1 MAPPMTLQ
9 QWLLW
14 KKMNDAHQA
23 LENVTSLTEEQK
35 QQVIVEI
42 QQEEVIPTKLDRVKY
57 FAYTCC
63 ATSTRILFWIL
74 LVCILLI
81 VVFVSCFVT
90 MARIQWNKDITVL
103 GPVIDWNVSHQAVVQ
118 QIKARRIARSLKIE
132 HAYDSYVSINM
143 SSIPQGILYIPHP
156 EPIILKERVLGLSQ
170 VVMINSE
177 NIANAANLT
186 QETKVLLADMIN
198 EEMRDLASQMIDF
211 EIPLGDP
218 RDQYQYQHQ
227 KCYQEL
233 GHCYLIKYKTK
244 DKGWPGSALV
254 ADQCPLPGDHPTVR
268 YAHQHIWDYYAPFE
282 QIRPQGWTSAS
293 QYEEARIGSFYIPK
307 RFRNTSHTHVLFCT
321 DQLYGKWYNIQ
332 LTGKEKELFLINKL
346 QNLSKEGSSKLKDRA
361 MPEAWNKN
369 GKGNLFRN
377 INALDVCNR
386 PEMVFLLNST
396 YYEYSLWEGDCGYT
410 KENVTQAHPLC
421 KNFYNSSNKKQW
433 HPYSCRFWR
442 YKNDKEEVKCYDGET
457 KNCIYYP
464 LWDTAEA
471 MYDFGFLAYLNHFP
485 SPICVKN
492 YTIREPEYEI
502 HSLYMECMNASQ
514 KYGIDSVL
522 LALKTFLNFTGTSV
536 NELPLARAFIGLTDP
551 KFPPTYPNLTR
562 EDIGC
567 INPPRRR
574 RRETNFEKL
583 KSMGYALTGAVQT
596 LSQISDIN
604 DERLQQGV
612 YLLRDHVVT
621 LMEAA
626 LHDISLMEGM
636 LAIPTCAYLIF
647 NHFKT
652 LLLMRKIDW
661 TFISGNWIQEQL
673 QKSEDEMKL
682 IRRTAKSLVY
692 YATQTSSSPTAT
704 SWEIGI
710 YYEIIIPKHIFLNN
724 WQIFNI
730 GHLVE
735 SAGHLT
741 LVKIQHPYEIINKE
755 CSEEQYLHLEEC
767 ISQDYVICDKVQI
780 MPPCGNSS
788 VTSDCPVTAV
798 KVKSPYLQI
807 SPLKNGS
814 YLVLS
819 SVKDCSIPVYVPS
832 VVTVNETVKCFGV
845 NFQKPLYSETKT
857 SYEPQVPQLK
867 LRLPHLT
874 GIIANLQA
882 LEIEITSTQE
892 SIKDQI
898 ERAKAQL
905 LRLDIH
911 EGDFPNWIQQLASA
925 TKDVWPAAASA
936 LQGIGNF
943 LSTAAQ
949 GIFGSAVSI
958 LSYAKPILIGIGVIL
973 LVAFLFRILS
983 WLPGKRKKN

>member
-23 LENVTSLTEEQK
+23 LENITTLTEEQK

-42 QQEEVIPTKLDRVKY
+42 QQEEVIPTKMDRVKY
-57 FAYTCC
+57 LAYTCC
-63 ATSTRILFWIL
+63 ATSTRVLFWIL

-90 MARIQWNKDITVL
+90 MARLQWNKDITVL
-103 GPVIDWNVSHQAVVQ
+103 GPVIDWNVSHQAIVQ
-118 QIKARRIARSLKIE
+118 QVKARRLGRSLRIE
-132 HAYDSYVSINM
+132 HAYESYVSINM
-143 SSIPQGILYIPHP
+143 SSVHQGILYIPHP

-170 VVMINSE
+170 VIMINSE
-177 NIANAANLT
+177 NIANTANLT
-186 QETKVLLADMIN
+186 QEAKVLLADMIN
-198 EEMRDLASQMIDF
+198 EEMQDLANQMIDF

-218 RDQYQYQHQ
+218 RDQHQYQHQ
-227 KCYQEL
+227 KCFQEFA
-233 GHCYLIKYKTK
+233 HCYLVKYKQPAPWKTE
-244 DKGWPGSALV
+244 GIIV
-254 ADQCPLPGDHPTVR
+254 DQCPLPGIHDPH
-268 YAHQHIWDYYAPFE
+268 YYSYQAIWDYYLKINN
-282 QIRPQGWTSAS
+282 IRPQGWKSKDYYGT
-293 QYEEARIGSFYIPK
+293 ARMGSFYIPPHM
-307 RFRNTSHTHVLFCT
+307 RNNTHSHVLFCT
-321 DQLYGKWYNIQ
+321 DQIYGKWYSKDNTLKENEQ
-332 LTGKEKELFLINKL
+332 LLVNKL
-346 QNLSKEGSSKLKDRA
+346 QNLTVKNKLRSRALPKEWHSQ
-361 MPEAWNKN
+361 
-369 GKGNLFRN
+369 GNNRLFRSFHP
-377 INALDVCNR
+377 LDVCNR
-386 PEMVFLLNST
+386 PEGVLLLNTT
-396 YYEYSLWEGDCGYT
+396 YYSYSLWEGDCNYT
-410 KENVTQAHPLC
+410 KEHLLNLSEC
-421 KNFYNSSNKKQW
+421 KNINRLK
-433 HPYSCRFWR
+433 HPYACRFWR
-442 YKNDKEEVKCYDGET
+442 YKEGNEEVKCLGAE
-457 KNCIYYP
+457 KRKCLYYSEYSSP
-464 LWDTAEA
+464 ESQF
-471 MYDFGFLAYLNHFP
+471 DFGFLAYLNAFP
-485 SPICVKN
+485 GLRCIEN
-492 YTIREPEYEI
+492 QTIREPEYEVY
-502 HSLYMECMNASQ
+502 SLYMECMNASEQ
-514 KYGIDSVL
+514 YGIDSVL
-522 LALKTFLNFTGTSV
+522 LALKTFLNFTGTPVS
-536 NELPLARAFIGLTDP
+536 ELPLARAFVGLTDP
-551 KFPPTYPNLTR
+551 KFPPTYPNITK

-567 INPPRRR
+567 VNPIKRRK
-574 RRETNFEKL
+574 RETNNFEKL
-583 KSMGYALTGAVQT
+583 RSMGYALTGAVQT
-596 LSQISDIN
+596 LAQISDIN
-604 DERLQQGV
+604 DERLHQGI

-626 LHDISLMEGM
+626 LHDVSLMEGM
-636 LAIPTCAYLIF
+636 LAIQHVHTHL

-652 LLLMRKIDW
+652 MLLMRKIDW
-661 TFISGNWIQEQL
+661 TFISSDWIQQQL
-673 QKSEDEMKL
+673 QKTEDEMKL

-692 YATQTSSSPTAT
+692 YVTQTSKSATAT

-724 WQIFNI
+724 WQIINV

-741 LVKIQHPYEIINKE
+741 LIKVQHPYEVINKE
-755 CSEEQYLHLEEC
+755 CSIEQYLHLEEC
-767 ISQDYVICDKVQI
+767 INQDYVICDVVQI
-780 MPPCGNSS
+780 VPPCGNSS
-788 VTSDCPVTAV
+788 ITSDCPVTAL
-798 KVKSPYLQI
+798 KVKTPYLQI

-819 SVKDCSIPVYVPS
+819 SVKDCSIPAYVPS

-949 GIFGSAVSI
+949 GVFGSAVSI
-958 LSYAKPILIGIGVIL
+958 LSYAKPILIGVGVIL

-983 WLPGKRKKN
+983 WLPGKRKRN